1 VLSFLTELGL
11 SKHLTLMSK
20 DVFRSVGQWRNIS
33 LVILKQQHLNHFMGL
48 QNPFVTIC
56 HSEF

>member
-1 VLSFLTELGL
+1 
-11 SKHLTLMSK
+11 
-20 DVFRSVGQWRNIS
+20 

-56 HSEF
+56 HSEFWYLTRFSSWPLG